1 MVAEEHGFRAVSVPE
16 AICFV
21 PRTKSLHNEFRRKVR
36 TMTRGMQTLF
46 YKRHLLDP
54 LRHGWF
60 AWMLFSHKVCRWLV
74 PWAGV
79 VALAALAALSLTMPW
94 ARWPLAG
101 AALLL
106 IAAAAGWVWPERR
119 TAPKLLAIPAY
130 LVSGNVAAL
139 LASIGAVRG
148 ARHAM
153 WEPTR
158 RAA

>member
-1 MVAEEHGFRAVSVPE
+1 
-16 AICFV
+16 
-21 PRTKSLHNEFRRKVR
+21 
-36 TMTRGMQTLF
+36 MQTLF

-148 ARHAM
+148 ARHAT